1 MSYDDFKDFLRTVSD
16 KVSRDKAFNIA
27 KNKKLDAYQRG
38 FPSMIYNFSKKS
50 LLVVLLHMKIN
61 LLLKLY
67 YDKPVSFGL
76 SLCS

>member
-1 MSYDDFKDFLRTVSD
+1 MAYDDFKDFLRTASD

-27 KNKKLDAYQRG
+27 KNKKLDAHQRG
-38 FPSMIYNFSKKS
+38 FPSTIYNFFKKS
-50 LLVVLLHMKIN
+50 LQVVLLHMKIN
-61 LLLKLY
+61 LLLKWY